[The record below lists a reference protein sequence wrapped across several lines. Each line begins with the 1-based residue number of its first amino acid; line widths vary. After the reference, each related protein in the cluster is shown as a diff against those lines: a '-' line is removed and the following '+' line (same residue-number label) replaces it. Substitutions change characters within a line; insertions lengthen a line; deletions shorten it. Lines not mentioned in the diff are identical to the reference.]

1 MTHDPLDA
9 VNTMNTNDPMTIR
22 LEKVGPVDMMVRAP
36 PSKSYTHR
44 ALLCGALAA
53 GSSEISGV
61 LEATDIFRTLECLRM
76 LGIEWKREGDLV
88 SIDGCAGEVPACGEV
103 SLDCRDSGTTLRLL
117 TTTGLLSSATVT
129 VTGSRR
135 MCERPIGPLVSS
147 LKELGAEVSYEGK
160 EGFPPFRICGNLNG
174 GRCQIDPY
182 LSSQFLSSLLL
193 HLPCAREKTTVVCLN
208 EPASA
213 SYLAIT
219 ADVMRAF
226 GVFFQQ
232 DGLEYVIEPQTYRA
246 GSYHIEGD
254 YSSASYLFAL
264 AAVCKGR
271 VRVENLNPDSVQGDA
286 LFVLMLEEMG
296 CRVRRFDNAVEVS
309 SDGLLRGIDV
319 NMSTCPDTVQ
329 TLAVVAAFA
338 KTPSKIRGI
347 EHLRHKESD
356 RITAILRM
364 LTDCGAGAVWE
375 EGVLTITPSK
385 NLHGCTIHPVKDHR
399 TAMAGAVLGCGVG
412 GVTVCD
418 AACTAKSFPDF
429 WEILRRHSLWNG

>member
-1 MTHDPLDA
+1 MNT
-9 VNTMNTNDPMTIR
+9 VNTMNTKDPMTIQ
-22 LEKVGPVDMMVRAP
+22 LEKAGPVDMTVRAP
-36 PSKSYTHR
+36 SSKSYTHR

-53 GSSEISGV
+53 GRSEISGV
-61 LEATDIFRTLECLRM
+61 LDATDISRTLDCLRI
-76 LGIEWKREGDLV
+76 LGIDWERDGDLV
-88 SIDGCAGEVPACGEV
+88 SIEGCAGEVPACGEV
-103 SLDCRDSGTTLRLL
+103 SLDCQDSGTTLRLL

-135 MCERPIGPLVSS
+135 MLERPIGPLVSA
-147 LKELGAEVSYEGK
+147 LKELGAEVSYDGA
-160 EGFPPFRICGNLNG
+160 EGFPPFCIRGNLNG
-174 GRCQIDPY
+174 GRCHLDPA

-193 HLPCAREKTTVVCLN
+193 HLPCAGQETTVICLN

-226 GVFFQQ
+226 GVSYHQN
-232 DGLEYVIEPQTYRA
+232 GREYVVQPQTYRA

-271 VRVENLNPDSVQGDA
+271 VRVENLNPESVQGDA
-286 LFVLMLEEMG
+286 LFVTMLESMG
-296 CRVRRFDNAVEVS
+296 CSVRRFDDTVEVV
-309 SDGLLRGIDV
+309 SDGPLTGIDV
-319 NMSTCPDTVQ
+319 NMSSCPDTVQ

-338 KTPSKIRGI
+338 ETPTNIRGI

-356 RITAILRM
+356 RIAAILRM

-375 EGVLTITPSK
+375 KGVLTITPSK
-385 NLHGCTIHPVKDHR
+385 NLHECTVQPAKDHR

-429 WEILRRHSLWNG
+429 WDILRRHSLWNG